1 MINAFAHF
9 WNLCI
14 FRGSPVHVPSD
25 NNAIAV
31 LVLLII
37 GLSFLEALMLAGS
50 GMWTFFAAT
59 MIVNVVVLSAFFFAL
74 QLRGV
79 AVRFRKTLASYLGT
93 LAITKA
99 LTTLVIWLS
108 ADNEVSG
115 FLVAGFSI
123 WRFAVTGF
131 ILKHSLEISLLVGTL
146 IAFACFVF
154 GSLVVVVIFPSIF
167 APVAQ

>member
-1 MINAFAHF
+1 MINAFAQF

-25 NNAIAV
+25 NSAIAV
-31 LVLLII
+31 LVLLIV

-50 GMWTFFAAT
+50 GMWLFFAAS
-59 MIVNVVVLSAFFFAL
+59 MIVMVVVLSAIFFAL
-74 QLRGV
+74 HLRGF

-99 LTTLVIWLS
+99 LSTFVVWLS
-108 ADNEVSG
+108 AENEVSG
-115 FLVAGFSI
+115 FLVAGFTI
-123 WRFAVTGF
+123 WRFAVVGF
-131 ILKHSLEISLLVGTL
+131 ILKHSMEISMLAGTL
-146 IAFACFVF
+146 ICFACFVF

-167 APVAQ
+167 APVSQ